1 MCQQQLHGEVQDE
14 KETYLKI
21 INTDNSAYKGPPNL
35 QVRYLKIM
43 SHGL

>member
-1 MCQQQLHGEVQDE
+1 MCQQQLHDELQDE

-21 INTDNSAYKGPPNL
+21 TNTDNSADKGPPNL